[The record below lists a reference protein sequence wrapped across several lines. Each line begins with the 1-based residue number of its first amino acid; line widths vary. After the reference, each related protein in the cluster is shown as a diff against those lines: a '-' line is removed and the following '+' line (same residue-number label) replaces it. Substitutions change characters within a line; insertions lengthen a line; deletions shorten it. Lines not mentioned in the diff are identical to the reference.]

1 MYVSV
6 EVITMLATAVTLLV
20 AIISGIL
27 MTALYTLL
35 GVRFALGLGVIAAL
49 LEFVP
54 ILGQAI
60 LMVITLFVTLFQP
73 DNWFGLNPFLYAGL
87 VLVALVV
94 VQQLHSNVITPRI
107 VGQALELHPI
117 AMLVG
122 VIIGTSIWGILG
134 AILAAPLLATVKLFS
149 TYVWRKMF
157 DLPPFAT
164 LEDEP
169 PPTRPSLSDRL
180 TQNFASWLGESQ
192 KEE

>member
-1 MYVSV
+1 
-6 EVITMLATAVTLLV
+6 
-20 AIISGIL
+20 
-27 MTALYTLL
+27 MTVLYMLL

-60 LMVITLFVTLFQP
+60 LMGITLVVTIFQP
-73 DNWFGLNPFLYAGL
+73 DNWLGLNPFLYAGL
-87 VLVALVV
+87 VLVAVVV
-94 VQQLHSNVITPRI
+94 VQQIHSNVITPRI

-134 AILAAPLLATVKLFS
+134 AILAAPLLATAKLFG

-157 DLPPFAT
+157 DLPPFDG
-164 LEDEP
+164 LPDES
-169 PPTRPSLSDRL
+169 PPTRPSLTDRL
-180 TQNFASWLGESQ
+180 TQKFEAQLDEARA
-192 KEE
+192 EERVEEPQNGT